1 MAPDHIVVVGGSAGA
16 LEQALALARGLPP
29 DFPGALCLVIHF
41 PPTAR
46 SVLPAL
52 LSRAGP
58 LVASHATDGEAIH
71 AGRIYVAPPDSHL
84 VLSGQRLRLH
94 RGPRENGHRPA
105 IDPLFRSAAES
116 FGSRV
121 IGVILSGNLSDG
133 TAGLQ
138 TIFRRGGRTL
148 VVDPDLVVHD
158 SMPRHAVN
166 RVPVS
171 RIAAPD
177 QIAPAILEL
186 IADPWKEVA
195 QVPEP
200 RALHAREADVAE
212 RDRQRNPGIPST
224 YACPECHG
232 TLWELQDGDVLSF
245 RCRIGHAY
253 SADALVDQVDGA
265 LEAALWTA
273 LRALEEHAALARRMA
288 ANALDHGRDRSAA
301 LFREKAEKAE
311 GHAEV
316 LRNLLLTAPAPWE
329 APSPAVTVES
339 GPA

>member
-1 MAPDHIVVVGGSAGA
+1 MAPEHIVVVGGSAGA
-16 LEQALALARGLPP
+16 LEQALTMARGLPA
-29 DFPGALCLVIHF
+29 DFPAALFLVIHF
-41 PPTAR
+41 PATAR
-46 SVLPAL
+46 SMLPAL
-52 LSRAGP
+52 LSRSGP
-58 LVASHATDGEAIH
+58 LPANHAVDGEAILP
-71 AGRIYVAPPDSHL
+71 GRIYVAPPDSHL
-84 VLSGQRLRLH
+84 VLSGQRIRLH

-138 TIFRRGGRTL
+138 TIRRRGGRSL
-148 VVDPDLVVHD
+148 VVDPDLVMHD
-158 SMPRHAVN
+158 SMPRHAIN

-171 RIAAPD
+171 RVAPPD
-177 QIAPAILEL
+177 QIAAAISEL
-186 IADPWKEVA
+186 IAEPWKEVA
-195 QVPEP
+195 PVNESD
-200 RALHAREADVAE
+200 AMNASEAEVVE
-212 RDRQRNPGIPST
+212 QDRRRNPGIPST

-232 TLWELQDGDVLSF
+232 TLWELEDGDVLSF
-245 RCRIGHAY
+245 RCRIGHAF
-253 SADALVDQVDGA
+253 SADALVSEADEA

-288 ANALDHGRDRSAA
+288 ANALDHGRQRSAT

-311 GHAEV
+311 RHASV

-329 APSPAVTVES
+329 VDSAAIVQSEGA
-339 GPA
+339 